1 MNQIENTTT
10 HPAVKHA
17 LFLLVVTSLSYVAT
31 LNFPFLGLDDTPFI
45 VQSQSVHQWSSVP
58 SFFAPSADVVA
69 DRQRRNLAN
78 FYRPAVSLWILL
90 QYKLLGLHPL
100 LWRCTAL
107 ALYGCSVWL
116 FWKIVQK
123 LTQDDFVSLAAALL
137 FALHPLHVEGVAWL
151 SGACV
156 ELLLWVFFCGG
167 FLAYMHW
174 RETERPSWLVLCAV
188 LILLALLSKETGA
201 ALLVLIVAHALIFRR
216 RRDGA
221 GPWRWLPLGLS
232 VAVPVMVYAFLR
244 VVALHTV
251 AISASRHNWGEVL
264 LSTPLFFVVYIEHV
278 VWPVHLANWYDLQ
291 IVSSATWARFY
302 LPLTFC
308 LVYAGLT
315 VWAILRKPLLA
326 FLLLWWAV
334 PLVPALVAIRTF
346 VDNEY
351 MHDRFTFVALAG
363 PCILAAIG
371 LSRLPGT
378 ARSLFGFRAS
388 SVAGLAAW
396 VVALA
401 SLTVMQVSTW
411 RSDFAM
417 TLHAVEVSPR
427 AVRPLLLL
435 ANDMQQNNDRDSALI
450 LYRRAVTLA
459 PDHWETLFAY
469 GAALANDGYQT
480 DAVRVLK
487 RGLEVAPAKSVFYLI
502 LADIFAHAGRFD
514 DASKLLEDGITKA
527 EQPDLLR
534 AKLNELEARQLG
546 VTNGNLANQ

>member
-1 MNQIENTTT
+1 MNQAENLVARPTF
-10 HPAVKHA
+10 AYA
-17 LFLLVVTSLSYVAT
+17 LFLLVITLLVYAPSLR
-31 LNFPFLGLDDTPFI
+31 FPFLNLDDTPFI
-45 VQSQSVHQWSSVP
+45 VQSRSVHQWSSVP
-58 SFFAPSADVVA
+58 SFFAPSAEDVA
-69 DRQRRNLAN
+69 DRKSRNLAN

-100 LWRCTAL
+100 LWRCIAL
-107 ALYGCSVWL
+107 ALYGCGVWL

-123 LTQDDFVSLAAALL
+123 LTRDDFVSLAAALL

-174 RETERPSWLVLCAV
+174 RETERPAWLVLCAV

-201 ALLVLIVAHALIFRR
+201 ALPVLIVAHALIFRR

-221 GPWRWLPLGLS
+221 GPLRWLPLGLS
-232 VAVPVMVYAFLR
+232 VAVPVTAYAFLR

-264 LSTPLFFVVYIEHV
+264 LSTPLFFVVYLEQV

-291 IVSSATWARFY
+291 IVSSTNWAEFF
-302 LPLTFC
+302 LPLTVC
-308 LVYAGLT
+308 LAYAGLT

-326 FLLLWWAV
+326 FLMLWWAV

-371 LSRLPGT
+371 LSRLPAT

-388 SVAGLAAW
+388 SVAGLAAL
-396 VVALA
+396 VVTLG

-417 TLHAVEVSPR
+417 KLHAVEVSPR

-469 GAALANDGYQT
+469 GAALANDGDQA
-480 DAVRVLK
+480 DAVHVLN
-487 RGLEVAPAKSVFYLI
+487 RGLEIAPAKSAFYLI
-502 LADIFAHAGRFD
+502 LADILAQAGRFD
-514 DASKLLEDGITKA
+514 DASKLLENGIPVA
-527 EQPDLLR
+527 EQPQLLR
-534 AKLNELEARQLG
+534 AKLNELQARQPG
-546 VTNGNLANQ
+546 ITSR